1 LRHSAASDLAWQIK
15 QATEVTLAGLF
26 FQNVFGKTPNTARR
40 MRAPPNPKMNFK
52 LRIWRQANAKTRGK
66 FVDYEA
72 ADISPDASFL
82 EMLDIVNERLLLRG
96 EEPVAFDSDCR
107 EGICGT
113 CSLTINGEAHGPD
126 HPGAAC
132 ELYMRKFRDGEKIT
146 VQPFRA
152 KSFPII
158 KDLVVDRS
166 ALDRIVQAG
175 GFISARAGSAPEA
188 NSTPVPKHDAD
199 VAMEAAACIGCGACA
214 AACPNASAMLFAAA
228 KVSHLAFLPQGNPER
243 ATRVVNMVDAM
254 DAEGFGNCTNTYE
267 CEAVCPAE
275 ISASFIA
282 KLNREYVRAVWLTRA
297 GE

>member
-1 LRHSAASDLAWQIK
+1 
-15 QATEVTLAGLF
+15 
-26 FQNVFGKTPNTARR
+26 
-40 MRAPPNPKMNFK
+40 MNFRLK
-52 LRIWRQANAKTRGK
+52 IWRQKDRQSKGK
-66 FVDYEA
+66 LVKYDA
-72 ADISPDASFL
+72 TGISPHASLL
-82 EMLDIVNERLLLRG
+82 EMLDIVNEQLLLRG
-96 EEPVAFDSDCR
+96 EAPISFDSDCR

-113 CSLTINGEAHGPD
+113 CSLTVNGEAHGPD

-132 ELYMRKFRDGEKIT
+132 ELYMRKFRDGETI
-146 VQPFRA
+146 VIEPFRV

-188 NSTPVPKHDAD
+188 NSIPIPKHDVD
-199 VAMEAAACIGCGACA
+199 LSMEAAACIGCGACA
-214 AACPNASAMLFAAA
+214 AACPNASAMLFTAA
-228 KVSHLAFLPQGNPER
+228 KVSHLSLLPQGAPER
-243 ATRVVNMVDAM
+243 TSRVLKMVKKM

-282 KLNREYVRAVWLTRA
+282 KLNREYARATWQARA

>member
-1 LRHSAASDLAWQIK
+1 
-15 QATEVTLAGLF
+15 
-26 FQNVFGKTPNTARR
+26 
-40 MRAPPNPKMNFK
+40 MNFS
-52 LRIWRQANAKTRGK
+52 LRVWRQKNRDTKGK
-66 FVDYEA
+66 FADYEA
-72 ADISPDASFL
+72 HDISPDASIL
-82 EMLDIVNERLLLRG
+82 EMLDIVNERLLLKG
-96 EEPVAFDSDCR
+96 EEPIAFDSDCR

-126 HPGAAC
+126 HPGAVC
-132 ELYMRKFRDGEKIT
+132 ELYMRKFRDGERIT
-146 VQPFRA
+146 IQPFRA
-152 KSFPII
+152 RSFPII

-199 VAMEAAACIGCGACA
+199 IAMEAAACIGCGACA
-214 AACPNASAMLFAAA
+214 AACPNASAMLFTAA
-228 KVSHLAFLPQGNPER
+228 KVSHLAFLPQGHPER
-243 ATRVVNMVDAM
+243 TSRVLKMVDAM

-282 KLNREYVRAVWLTRA
+282 KLNREYTRAVWLTRT